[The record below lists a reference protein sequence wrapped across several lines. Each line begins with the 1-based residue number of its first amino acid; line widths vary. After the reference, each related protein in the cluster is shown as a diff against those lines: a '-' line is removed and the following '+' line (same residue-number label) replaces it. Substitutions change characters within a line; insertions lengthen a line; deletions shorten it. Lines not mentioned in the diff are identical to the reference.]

1 VNKQV
6 HWIPS
11 TRHGILNEDTG
22 ETQNII
28 MDFLAQVDHE
38 KASP

>member
-1 VNKQV
+1 
-6 HWIPS
+6 
-11 TRHGILNEDTG
+11 LNEDTG